1 MWLCVTFKF
10 VCFYGIKGKKHVDE
24 VGSEIERERERERE
38 RESSGMFWS
47 LEEVVG
53 KKKERVRV
61 RVWRRKKE
69 RKKEE
74 GNMDEK
80 NKEMRENKI
89 KNKKLKL
96 RNAITI
102 FL

>member
-10 VCFYGIKGKKHVDE
+10 VCFYGIKGKKRVDE
-24 VGSEIERERERERE
+24 VERERERE

-69 RKKEE
+69 GKRRRNWIKK
-74 GNMDEK
+74 
-80 NKEMRENKI
+80 
-89 KNKKLKL
+89 
-96 RNAITI
+96 
-102 FL
+102 